1 MKKYDQY
8 FSLVKSFAYNVLRR
22 TTVSYICAQFSKIET
37 IYLLT

>member
-8 FSLVKSFAYNVLRR
+8 FSLVKSFSYKVLRR
-22 TTVSYICAQFSKIET
+22 TTVSNIFAQFSKIDT